1 MAIQQGLTLRGW
13 HYIHWGGRAM
23 VHIMGCMYTY
33 SIPFRIWVPSLSFV
47 PWLSMYLAFSMIKIQ
62 VLRQPSL
69 VRLYCASCPILWTVL
84 KLGVILSGCQTFNT
98 FENRFFFLYI
108 FIKIFFCLFVWSR
121 NFWHQ
126 ICVQGPY
133 LMRIDNLYLTG
144 KMVKSI
150 SLDSVRSSSTC
161 PANLGVQSCPVR
173 KLICPL
179 RSSPTLYKYLWL
191 ETSI

>member
-33 SIPFRIWVPSLSFV
+33 SILFRIGVPSLSFV

-98 FENRFFFLYI
+98 FENRFFFYI
-108 FIKIFFCLFVWSR
+108 FLSRFFFVYSSGLGTFDTKFVSR
-121 NFWHQ
+121 DLILWELITCTWQ
-126 ICVQGPY
+126 
-133 LMRIDNLYLTG
+133 
-144 KMVKSI
+144 VK
-150 SLDSVRSSSTC
+150 
-161 PANLGVQSCPVR
+161 
-173 KLICPL
+173 
-179 RSSPTLYKYLWL
+179 WL
-191 ETSI
+191 KV